1 MARGWHPLL
10 AVKALEPS
18 AIDLASTGEYQAL
31 GGTGEVPA
39 LATAP
44 ALPTG
49 VRVLVADD
57 DHRIRRAIASS
68 LARLGFDVK
77 VAEDG
82 GPAVEL
88 AEHQHPD
95 LALIDYSMPMS
106 GLDVTRA
113 IKARYGA
120 STHVCILSGNDAEDV
135 RLAAFDAGA
144 DDFLVKPISMTE
156 LRRRMAASARKQHAY
171 IEARQAREQAD
182 RLLAW
187 GTEASALLAHD
198 LNNGLAV
205 ALSNISY
212 LASVLELAD
221 DDRQALMSTQRALR
235 RMSGLVANFVDI
247 ARFEDDALR
256 PRPSQVAIRELLLE
270 VMEVHAPSLARNI
283 QHEVTC
289 EPGLEGYFDEA
300 LIMRV
305 LHNLVGNAARYCNTS
320 GFIRLGAQAAGDMVE
335 LTVSN
340 SGPTIPPELAGK
352 LFSKYALGRGGQ
364 RGLGLYFCRLA
375 CEAQGGSAHHR
386 SDPDGPT
393 FILRLPAPRGDVT
406 PSG

>member
-1 MARGWHPLL
+1 
-10 AVKALEPS
+10 VKALEPS
-18 AIDLASTGEYQAL
+18 AIDLSITGEYTAI
-31 GGTGEVPA
+31 GGSGEHVVPA
-39 LATAP
+39 AGP

-68 LARLGFDVK
+68 LGRLGFDVK

-82 GPAVEL
+82 GPAIAL

-95 LALIDYSMPMS
+95 VALIDYSMPMS

-198 LNNGLAV
+198 LNN
-205 ALSNISY
+205 
-212 LASVLELAD
+212 
-221 DDRQALMSTQRALR
+221 
-235 RMSGLVANFVDI
+235 
-247 ARFEDDALR
+247 R
-256 PRPSQVAIRELLLE
+256 P
-270 VMEVHAPSLARNI
+270 
-283 QHEVTC
+283 
-289 EPGLEGYFDEA
+289 
-300 LIMRV
+300 
-305 LHNLVGNAARYCNTS
+305 
-320 GFIRLGAQAAGDMVE
+320 
-335 LTVSN
+335 
-340 SGPTIPPELAGK
+340 
-352 LFSKYALGRGGQ
+352 GRGAVQHLVPGVGARA
-364 RGLGLYFCRLA
+364 RGRRPPGAAVDPARCCAGCRA
-375 CEAQGGSAHHR
+375 WSPTSSTSPASRTTRCSRAPAGS
-386 SDPDGPT
+386 
-393 FILRLPAPRGDVT
+393 
-406 PSG
+406 PSASCCSR

>member
-1 MARGWHPLL
+1 M
-10 AVKALEPS
+10 KALEPS
-18 AIDLASTGEYQAL
+18 AIDLSITGEYPAI
-31 GGTGEVPA
+31 GGSGEHVVPA
-39 LATAP
+39 AGP

-68 LARLGFDVK
+68 LGRLGFDVK

-82 GPAVEL
+82 GPAIAL

-95 LALIDYSMPMS
+95 VALIDYSMPMS

-144 DDFLVKPISMTE
+144 DDFLVKPISMSE

-171 IEARQAREQAD
+171 IEARLAREHAD

-221 DDRQALMSTQRALR
+221 DDRQALLSTQRALR

-247 ARFEDDALR
+247 ARFEDDALQ
-256 PRPSQVAIRELLLE
+256 PRPSRVAVRELLLE
-270 VMEVHAPSLARNI
+270 VMAVHAPTLGREIRHA
-283 QHEVTC
+283 VTC
-289 EPGLEGYFDEA
+289 EPSLEGYFDEA

-305 LHNLVGNAARYCNTS
+305 LHNLVGNATRYCNTG
-320 GFIRLGAQAAGDMVE
+320 GFIRLGAQAAGDAVE
-335 LTVSN
+335 ITVSN
-340 SGPTIPPELAGK
+340 SGPAIPPELAAK

-375 CEAQGGSAHHR
+375 CEAQGGSALHR
-386 SDPDGPT
+386 ADPEGPT
-393 FILRLPAPRGDVT
+393 FVLRLPAPAEVVT
-406 PSG
+406 PAG

>member
-1 MARGWHPLL
+1 M
-10 AVKALEPS
+10 KALEPS
-18 AIDLASTGEYQAL
+18 AIDLSITGEYTAI
-31 GGTGEVPA
+31 GGSGEHVVPA
-39 LATAP
+39 AGP

-68 LARLGFDVK
+68 LGRLGFDVK

-82 GPAVEL
+82 GPAIAL

-95 LALIDYSMPMS
+95 VALIDYSMPMS

-144 DDFLVKPISMTE
+144 DDFLVKPISMSE
-156 LRRRMAASARKQHAY
+156 LRRRMVASARKQHAY
-171 IEARQAREQAD
+171 IEARLAREHAD

-221 DDRQALMSTQRALR
+221 DDRQALLSTQRALR

-247 ARFEDDALR
+247 ARFEDDALQ
-256 PRPSQVAIRELLLE
+256 PRPSRVAVRELLLE
-270 VMEVHAPSLARNI
+270 VMAVHAPTLGREIRHA
-283 QHEVTC
+283 VTC
-289 EPGLEGYFDEA
+289 EPSLEGYFDEA

-305 LHNLVGNAARYCNTS
+305 LHNLVGNATRYCNTG
-320 GFIRLGAQAAGDMVE
+320 GFIRLGAQAAGDAVE
-335 LTVSN
+335 ITVSN
-340 SGPTIPPELAGK
+340 SGPAIPPELAAK

-375 CEAQGGSAHHR
+375 CEAQGGSALHR
-386 SDPDGPT
+386 ADPEGPT
-393 FILRLPAPRGDVT
+393 YDLRLPAPPQVVT
-406 PSG
+406 PAG

>member
-1 MARGWHPLL
+1 M
-10 AVKALEPS
+10 KALEHS
-18 AIDLASTGEYQAL
+18 AIDLSITGEHAAV
-31 GGTGEVPA
+31 GANGEPVVVPA
-39 LATAP
+39 GP

-49 VRVLVADD
+49 VRVLIADD
-57 DHRIRRAIASS
+57 DHRIRRAVASS

-77 VAEDG
+77 VADDG
-82 GPAVEL
+82 GPALEL

-95 LALIDYSMPMS
+95 VALIDYSMPMS

-120 STHVCILSGNDAEDV
+120 STHVCILSGNDTEEV

-144 DDFLVKPISMTE
+144 DDFLVKPISMGE

-171 IEARQAREQAD
+171 IEARLAREHAD

-198 LNNGLAV
+198 LNTGLAV

-212 LASVLELAD
+212 LASVLELAP
-221 DDRQALMSTQRALR
+221 DDRQALLSTQRALR

-247 ARFEDDALR
+247 ARFEDDALQ
-256 PRPSQVAIRELLLE
+256 PRPSRVAVRELLLE
-270 VMEVHAPSLARNI
+270 VMEVHAPTLGREI
-283 QHEVTC
+283 RHTVTC
-289 EPGLEGYFDEA
+289 EPDLAGYFDEA

-305 LHNLVGNAARYCNTS
+305 LHNLVGNATRYCNT
-320 GFIRLGAQAAGDMVE
+320 GGYIRLAAQAVGGFVE
-335 LTVSN
+335 IAVSN
-340 SGPTIPPELAGK
+340 SGPAIPTELASK

-375 CEAQGGSAHHR
+375 CEAQGGAALHR
-386 SDPDGPT
+386 ADPDGPT
-393 FILRLPAPRGDVT
+393 FVLRLPAPTDAIT
-406 PSG
+406 PGG